1 VSVRV
6 SPEISYVNVEK
17 TEYIDALVHRQID
30 KLHRF
35 ADDIMSCKVAIEQP
49 NQHQRSG
56 NPYRVRVELTL
67 PPGKHL
73 VVSKGLGD
81 HEMHD
86 ELGTVVRSAFDA
98 MERRL
103 RAIDERRKGEVKQ
116 HEEPIAFVSALHPED
131 GYAFVRTPEGREL
144 YLHEN
149 SLLDGDFSRIGVGT
163 GVWFAE
169 EMGQEGPQISSAR
182 IVSQPPGR

>member
-1 VSVRV
+1 VQG
-6 SPEISYVNVEK
+6 SPEISYVNVDK
-17 TEYIDALVHRQID
+17 TDAIDSLIHREID

-35 ADDIMSCKVAIEQP
+35 ADDIMSCKVAVERP

-73 VVSKGLGD
+73 VVSKGLQD
-81 HEMHD
+81 HGMHD
-86 ELGTVVRSAFDA
+86 DLGTVVRSAFDA

-103 RAIDERRKGEVKQ
+103 REMDDRRKGEVKQ
-116 HEEPIAFVSALHPED
+116 HDEPIAFVSALHPEE
-131 GYAFVRTPEGREL
+131 GFAFVRTPEGREL

-149 SLLDGDFSRIGVGT
+149 SLLDADFSRIGVGT
-163 GVWFAE
+163 GIWFTE
-169 EMGQEGPQISSAR
+169 EMGDEGPQVSSAR
-182 IVSQPPGR
+182 VVSQPPGR